1 MIDLSIVVPIYN
13 VEKYLEECLE
23 TLYQLNLKKEIILV
37 NDESKDNSMLI
48 IKKYKIKYPNETI
61 VIDQKNKGLSG
72 ARNSGL
78 KIARGEYIA
87 FIDSDDFINSCEYE
101 EFFLKNKNKKLDIM
115 IGNYRRYKDGKF
127 LEVCKRDMSLNNLG
141 IITGKEFFKKS
152 IQLNSFQEEV
162 WDDIYNKNF
171 LIKNRLIFKERLLHE
186 DNLFFIQ
193 VLSKAKRVEFFNTP
207 IYNYRQRE
215 NSIMATMTSKN
226 SMHKLFII
234 EKLLKLQK
242 EENNS
247 IENLNKYLIN
257 ILWSVF
263 RFENKTN
270 LKILLKIIREK
281 QKYSAKEYLKISILL
296 INGIFFKNIKF
307 LDNEKIKNDCI

>member
-37 NDESKDNSMLI
+37 NDESRDDSMLI

-78 KIARGEYIA
+78 KIAKGEYVA
-87 FIDSDDFINSCEYE
+87 FIDSDDFINSYEYE
-101 EFFLKNKNKKLDIM
+101 EFFLKNKNKKLDII
-115 IGNYRRYKDGKF
+115 IGNYQKYKEGKY
-127 LEVCKRDMSLNNLG
+127 LKSCKRDVNLNNLG

-186 DNLFFIQ
+186 DTLFFIQ
-193 VLSKAKRVEFFNTP
+193 ALSKAKRVEFFNTP

-215 NSIMATMTSKN
+215 NSIMTTMTSKN
-226 SMHKLFII
+226 SVHKLFII
-234 EKLLKLQK
+234 EELLKLQK
-242 EENNS
+242 EENDS

-270 LKILLKIIREK
+270 FKILLKIIRKK
-281 QKYSAKEYLKISILL
+281 QKYSVKEYLKILILL
-296 INGIFFKNIKF
+296 INGIFFKNIEF
-307 LDNEKIKNDCI
+307 LEKKY